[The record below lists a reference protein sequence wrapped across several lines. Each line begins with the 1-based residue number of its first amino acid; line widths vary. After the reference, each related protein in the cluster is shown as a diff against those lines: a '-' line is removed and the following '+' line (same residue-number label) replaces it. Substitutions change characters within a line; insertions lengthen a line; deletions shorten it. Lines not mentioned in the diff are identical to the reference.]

1 MLELRELPVRRA
13 LLWTMVAVALVAG
26 GGEASADA
34 AGLDPHFGRSGVQAL
49 GGEDGALAIAPGREG
64 RIWVLTRVGLTALT
78 ERGRFDSRFGERGE
92 LQLSDGSWSSLVA
105 LRTGSVMVAGTR
117 AVGDPVVRYQP
128 SVLLISPSGRVV
140 AHSDLPLPV
149 GYDAATV
156 TATSAPGRRVV
167 IAVAGRSQ
175 GIRRRGFTALFRV
188 TEANRL
194 DHRFGRDGEVRAPV
208 PPHGEVTDGGV
219 LVRPNGKIVIAGGCF
234 VCPFP
239 KTRIS
244 QYDARG
250 RPDRHFGHGGLL
262 QLTPR
267 KFVGGGGLALAPDGA
282 LLVHAGR
289 TLRVAGER
297 VDRSFGV
304 GGVTAT
310 GFRGALGGRPV
321 VLPSGTL
328 ISAGAFHAHST
339 FRLIAHTRE
348 GQLDRYL
355 FGRDGRF
362 RLPAPRRVPVARAH
376 AMALDRR
383 GRLLVAGEVT
393 RPRRCCGMPTVWRL
407 HLGR

>member
-1 MLELRELPVRRA
+1 M
-13 LLWTMVAVALVAG
+13 W
-26 GGEASADA
+26 
-34 AGLDPHFGRSGVQAL
+34 
-49 GGEDGALAIAPGREG
+49 I
-64 RIWVLTRVGLTALT
+64 LTAVRLISLT
-78 ERGRFDSRFGERGE
+78 ESGQFDSRFGEQGV
-92 LQLSDGSWSSLVA
+92 LQLSDGSWSSLVP
-105 LRTGSVMVAGTR
+105 LRSGSVMVAGTR
-117 AVGDPVVRYQP
+117 RVGDPVVRYQP

-140 AHSDLPLPV
+140 SRSDLPLPV
-149 GYDAATV
+149 GYPDAATV
-156 TATSAPGRRVV
+156 TATSAPGRGVV
-167 IAVAGRSQ
+167 IAIAGRSS
-175 GIRRRGFTALFRV
+175 GVRLRGLTALFRV

-194 DHRFGRDGEVRAPV
+194 DPRFGRDGVVRAPV
-208 PPHGEVTDGGV
+208 PPHGAVTDGGV

-250 RPDRHFGHGGLL
+250 RPDRHFGDNGLL
-262 QLTPR
+262 QLRPR

-304 GGVTAT
+304 AGVTAT

-328 ISAGAFHAHST
+328 ISAGAFHAYST
-339 FRLIAHTRE
+339 FRLIAHTPE
-348 GQLDRYL
+348 GQLDRHL

-362 RLPAPRRVPVARAH
+362 RLPAPRPPPSGKSPGDGARPPWPPAGRRRTNPLAPMLWDAQRVAASSRTIEPCLASSRPGSAH
-376 AMALDRR
+376 AR
-383 GRLLVAGEVT
+383 
-393 RPRRCCGMPTVWRL
+393 
-407 HLGR
+407 